1 MRTIRIRNVAQHA
14 RRSQAWPRI
23 VWDDRGWDGNDW
35 LNARVRSAG
44 RAGPVK
50 VGPKAGGELPA
61 LGSNRKCVNNSSLWA
76 STTGSSS
83 TRYEKKGVD

>member
-1 MRTIRIRNVAQHA
+1 MRIRNAARHA

-50 VGPKAGGELPA
+50 VGPKAGGWAPAASLEQEVCKQQLP
-61 LGSNRKCVNNSSLWA
+61 LGINNRLIEYQV
-76 STTGSSS
+76 
-83 TRYEKKGVD
+83 